1 MVACKTICKW
11 PVVHLSGYLCHYLIC
26 MHNHCNYTVLKC
38 GTVMFAAEKYD
49 LIYVLVMPI
58 NQSFTYNV
66 FTLISCSLHNS
77 HHLLSYKTHSTAFT
91 TSLCMSFGRQ
101 RLQAPLSNSKLS
113 VLHLQSV
120 VYALCSQLPCIN
132 PEHFF
137 FFKWTDLC
145 ISICYYP
152 LFQVI
157 SGSIT
162 LTYI

>member
-1 MVACKTICKW
+1 MIACKTICKW

-77 HHLLSYKTHSTAFT
+77 HHLSYKTHSVAFT

-113 VLHLQSV
+113 VLRLQSV

-132 PEHFF
+132 PEQFF
-137 FFKWTDLC
+137 FFNGQ
-145 ISICYYP
+145 ICASAFVII
-152 LFQVI
+152 LF
-157 SGSIT
+157 SK
-162 LTYI
+162 